1 MTANAERSAA
11 SIGTVLDP
19 NRFVRRSGWLGYP
32 LSIATMAVGAGI
44 LLAGIAGLGDAGTDG
59 LHDGVA
65 MMISGGLAV
74 VIGLIWSRHVQ
85 PPPQFTSRQA
95 MSAVTASWVL
105 MIVVSASAL
114 LATGEFSVADALF
127 ESAAGLTTTGM
138 TSLVD
143 PANSTTSVLLWRGLS
158 QWLGGLGVLLVG
170 FGLLPL
176 YGGAYFVRAGRGRPG
191 PSGILGSRFH
201 QVLRR
206 TAIVYGGFTVVM
218 AAAYRLAGVGSFD
231 SVVLSLT
238 TVSTGGFTNR
248 AGSFASYGSATLEWV
263 AIVGMVIAGSS
274 IAVIWWALSGS
285 IQRAYKSVQMRSY
298 LAVLAFVSVLTALIN
313 GGDATD
319 IRRSIFTVVSFST
332 TTGFEVVDP
341 STWHPFLD
349 SLLFSLMVIGAMSGS
364 TGGGLH
370 ISRVRL
376 LLLYLRRVLYL
387 QVHPN
392 VVTHV
397 KANGR
402 TLDEYV
408 ITNMVGVSVL
418 YGALAMVGSVGVASL
433 GSELHVSFIA
443 AISALSNVGPVF
455 GVDEVLTDANSVS
468 QGVTGLS
475 GFSRFV
481 LAGLMIAGR
490 LGVYP
495 ALVALGDLFDPIYSK
510 AKWATHFLGRRR
522 DQW

>member
-1 MTANAERSAA
+1 MTATAERPTPRDSE
-11 SIGTVLDP
+11 LDP
-19 NRFVRRSGWLGYP
+19 YRFVRKSSWLGYP
-32 LSIATMAVGAGI
+32 LAIALMAIGAG
-44 LLAGIAGLGDAGTDG
+44 LVLAGFAGLGEAGDEG

-65 MMISGGLAV
+65 ILVTGAVSMVVGLV
-74 VIGLIWSRHVQ
+74 WSRRVRPCAQ
-85 PPPQFTSRQA
+85 LTSRQA
-95 MSAVTASWVL
+95 MSAVTAVWVL
-105 MIVVSASAL
+105 MIAVSAAGFI
-114 LATGEFSVADALF
+114 ATGQFGVADALF
-127 ESAAGLTTTGM
+127 ESASGFTTTGM
-138 TSLVD
+138 TSLID
-143 PANSTTSVLLWRGLS
+143 PASSSRSILLWRALS

-191 PSGILGSRFH
+191 PSGILGSRFD

-206 TAIVYGGFTVVM
+206 TAIMYGGFTIVM
-218 AAAYRLAGVGSFD
+218 VLAYGLAGVGGFD
-231 SVVLSLT
+231 AVVLSLT

-248 AGSFASYGSATLEWV
+248 AGSFASYDSATLEWV
-263 AIVGMVIAGSS
+263 AIAGMVVAGSS
-274 IAVIWWALSGS
+274 IAVLWWALSGS
-285 IQRAYKSVQMRSY
+285 IKRAYKSIQLRSY
-298 LAVLAFVSVLTALIN
+298 LAVLFFVSLLTAIVN
-313 GGDATD
+313 GGDATAV
-319 IRRSIFTVVSFST
+319 RRSIFTVVSFST

-349 SLLFSLMVIGAMSGS
+349 SLLFSLMVVGAMSGS
-364 TGGGLH
+364 PGGGLH

-392 VVTHV
+392 IVTHV

-418 YGALAMVGSVGVASL
+418 YGALAMVGSVGVASF

-455 GVDEVLTDANSVS
+455 GVDEVLTDAKSVS

-495 ALVALGDLFDPIYSK
+495 ALVALGDLIEPIYARLRWTS
-510 AKWATHFLGRRR
+510 HFLGRRQE
-522 DQW
+522 QW